1 MEPDP
6 QSPELESAVPSVG
19 ARVVAF
25 VSILVSGACG
35 ALIGYALVDIQSE
48 GASSTAKALGGL
60 AGGVVGAF
68 GVAVVAVLAL
78 RAMGEWK
85 TIQTRDETGAQNAP
99 RAIRRKPS
107 A

>member
-1 MEPDP
+1 MAPDE
-6 QSPELESAVPSVG
+6 PELQTALPSVG

-25 VSILVSGACG
+25 VAILVSGACG
-35 ALIGYALVDIQSE
+35 ALIGYALVDIQSD
-48 GASSTAKALGGL
+48 GASTTAKALGGL
-60 AGGVVGAF
+60 GGGIVAGF

-85 TIQTRDETGAQNAP
+85 TIQERGDDSPRGRQNE
-99 RAIRRKPS
+99 IRRKPS

>member
-6 QSPELESAVPSVG
+6 HSPELESAVPSVG

-48 GASSTAKALGGL
+48 GASSTAKAVGGL

-85 TIQTRDETGAQNAP
+85 TIQTRDEGANQNAP

>member
-1 MEPDP
+1 
-6 QSPELESAVPSVG
+6 VG

-48 GASSTAKALGGL
+48 GASTTAKALGGL
-60 AGGVVGAF
+60 AGGVFGAV

-85 TIQTRDETGAQNAP
+85 TIQSRDDGEAQNAP

>member
-1 MEPDP
+1 MDAPDDKEPEP
-6 QSPELESAVPSVG
+6 LTSALPSIG

-25 VSILVSGACG
+25 LSIIVGGVCG
-35 ALIGYALVDIQSE
+35 GLIGFALVDIQCE
-48 GASSTAKALGGL
+48 GSCTSNAGLGALTG
-60 AGGVVGAF
+60 AVCGAF

-85 TIQTRDETGAQNAP
+85 TIQKRDQPGP
-99 RAIRRKPS
+99 SRIRRKPS

>member
-1 MEPDP
+1 MEPAAP
-6 QSPELESAVPSVG
+6 PPELETAVPSVG

-48 GASSTAKALGGL
+48 GASTTAKAMGGL
-60 AGGVVGAF
+60 AGGVLGAF

-85 TIQTRDETGAQNAP
+85 TIQSRDETAAQNAP
-99 RAIRRKPS
+99 RTTRRKPS

>member
-1 MEPDP
+1 MEPAK
-6 QSPELESAVPSVG
+6 PEIETALPSVG

-25 VSILVSGACG
+25 VAILVSGACG

-48 GASSTAKALGGL
+48 GASSTAKAIGGL
-60 AGGVVGAF
+60 VGGVLSAA

-78 RAMGEWK
+78 RAMGEWN
-85 TIQTRDETGAQNAP
+85 TIQARDDDQAGSKTK
-99 RAIRRKPS
+99 RRKPS